1 MLLLKLF
8 SFTFLFFLKV
18 YEKLYIYRIVNYFM
32 TMDDDINSQ
41 EIPLLTFN
49 SLYNLLR
56 EEKRTKKLQM
66 LPELFYEALKKY
78 FDDKKDEIKNL
89 KIGRDSNDKLKKEM
103 HVLRKSQEISKEL
116 LNLRC
121 SKIANITIKNTLFDE
136 DVLSDDNILGIESD
150 LVEYFKKGVRILK
163 KEVQ

>member
-1 MLLLKLF
+1 
-8 SFTFLFFLKV
+8 
-18 YEKLYIYRIVNYFM
+18 M